1 MSTLILFERATL
13 TLCHYLLLQLKDFK
27 TQIEDTTL
35 QYPDYYHEKFH
46 AYDGGNLDWEA
57 TWEFE
62 VAAATTAMRIFKD
75 DNITSDA
82 ASHALRRSFLDA
94 TEVGLVPAC
103 TFCTFC
109 CHALCHRQTQ
119 IAAQLT

>member
-1 MSTLILFERATL
+1 MSKCIVVSILGLFERAAL
-13 TLCHYLLLQLKDFK
+13 TLCHCLLLQLEDFK
-27 TQIEDTTL
+27 SQIEDTTL

-75 DNITSDA
+75 DKITSDA

-94 TEVGLVPAC
+94 TEVGLVPGC
-103 TFCTFC
+103 T
-109 CHALCHRQTQ
+109 
-119 IAAQLT
+119 

>member
-1 MSTLILFERATL
+1 MARSTLVLLERPTL
-13 TLCHYLLLQLKDFK
+13 TVCHCWLSQLEEFK

-35 QYPDYYHEKFH
+35 QYPDYYHAKFH

-75 DNITSDA
+75 DKITSDA

-94 TEVGLVPAC
+94 AEVGLAPVGAC
-103 TFCTFC
+103 CY
-109 CHALCHRQTQ
+109 HAWY
-119 IAAQLT
+119 